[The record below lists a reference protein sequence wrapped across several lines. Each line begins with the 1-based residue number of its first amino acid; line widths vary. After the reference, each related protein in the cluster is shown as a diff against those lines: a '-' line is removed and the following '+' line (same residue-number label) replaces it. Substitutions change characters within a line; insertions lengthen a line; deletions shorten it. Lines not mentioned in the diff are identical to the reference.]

1 MGIPIWKILRLVIN
15 TASEPAANLLKL
27 MIRNQ
32 KLMHNFFVRVG
43 NRANV
48 FEAKL
53 NFKTA
58 NPHRKLKKNEL
69 QVPDLPPD
77 EAFLKGVDYFMEVIL
92 FYGFVGLW
100 SVYEIRKAIKNS
112 KEQQV

>member
-1 MGIPIWKILRLVIN
+1 MGIPIWKILRLVVN

-32 KLMHNFFVRVG
+32 KLMYNFFVRIG
-43 NRANV
+43 NRANL

-58 NPHRKLKKNEL
+58 HPHWKIKEEL
-69 QVPDLPPD
+69 LEIPEISHE
-77 EAFLKGVDYFMEVIL
+77 EAFMKGVDYFMEVIL

-100 SVYEIRKAIKNS
+100 MLYEIRKAIRNS
-112 KEQQV
+112 KDQ